1 MGCLALLFYGYSL
14 SHIPLSYHS
23 TLTQLERTPS
33 WLLACRRETMLVWSS
48 VDPCISSAMPSSTP
62 QCRKPPQDPRGLRCF
77 FTFLPLSFHPF
88 LISQIVIVPMNFT
101 CIIYFFVWL
110 NLLNNHD
117 FNIEQSN
124 CGCRAYQ
131 VFKIRTEHRR
141 GENSGISDTLSC
153 KVVLNL

>member
-1 MGCLALLFYGYSL
+1 MVILSPIFHSRITVPSRSWKEHPPDCWLAGEKQCSCGLQWILAFLQRCLLQLPSAESHPRIPEVWNMLF
-14 SHIPLSYHS
+14 
-23 TLTQLERTPS
+23 
-33 WLLACRRETMLVWSS
+33 
-48 VDPCISSAMPSSTP
+48 
-62 QCRKPPQDPRGLRCF
+62 F

-88 LISQIVIVPMNFT
+88 LISQIAIVPMNFT

-124 CGCRAYQ
+124 CGYRASQ